1 MRLIIRW
8 LVNMAALFVAVSLLP
23 GLHFTGTIAQFAAV
37 AAVFGLVN
45 ALLRPILAILS
56 CPLIVLTLGLFTLV
70 LNGAMLLATAWLSGR
85 WHLGFRVDGWWA
97 AILGGLVVG
106 LVSTILTLFVG
117 ERRERAE

>member
-1 MRLIIRW
+1 MRLIVRW
-8 LVNMAALFVAVSLLP
+8 LVNMAALFVAVSVLP

-45 ALLRPILAILS
+45 ALIRPILAVLS
-56 CPLIVLTLGLFTLV
+56 CPFIVLTLGLFTLV
-70 LNGAMLLATAWLSGR
+70 LNGAMLLLTSWLSGR
-85 WHLGFRVDGWWA
+85 WRLGFHVDGWWA

-117 ERRERAE
+117 EKRERTE